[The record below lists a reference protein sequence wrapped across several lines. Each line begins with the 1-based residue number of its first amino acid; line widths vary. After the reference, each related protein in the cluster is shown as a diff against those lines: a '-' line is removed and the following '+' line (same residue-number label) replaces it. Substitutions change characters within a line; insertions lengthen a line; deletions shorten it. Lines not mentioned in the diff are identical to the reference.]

1 MLKPR
6 VMPLLRDVDE
16 RYEEHSE
23 AYRLMKFLSYIKSI
37 PSEGLPPT
45 SLLREFVGGSTFHY

>member
-1 MLKPR
+1 
-6 VMPLLRDVDE
+6 MPLLRDVDE